1 MFEQNY
7 KEFYVPTNLGN
18 IHLMIS
24 GSGPTMF
31 FWPSLLMDASMW
43 EHQEKHFN
51 KDYQVILMDG
61 PCHGKS
67 ESINRHFSIEE
78 CALCLSQIMDYLK
91 VDRGIIVGNSWG
103 GMVGSVFAALY
114 PHRTVG
120 TVLMNCTASVA
131 PLKQKMEFFMMALL
145 SKKITH
151 LPKVLVHNAVKAFI
165 GISTEKNRKSVVTA
179 LVKKLGQV
187 NIQSAKWA
195 VESIV
200 AARRDQHE
208 LLKQIKSPCLVI
220 AGEEDRTF
228 PVAEVH
234 NMAKAIP
241 GCTFEVLD
249 GVGHS
254 AAIENPQLVNER
266 IDAFL
271 NLLKERKTQT
281 VIK

>member
-1 MFEQNY
+1 MFEGNY
-7 KEFYVPTNLGN
+7 KEFNVPTNLGN
-18 IHLMIS
+18 IHLLVD
-24 GSGPTMF
+24 GAGPAMF
-31 FWPSLLMDASMW
+31 FWPSLMMDASMW
-43 EHQEKHFN
+43 EHQAKHFN
-51 KDYQVILMDG
+51 KDYQVILIDG

-91 VDRGIIVGNSWG
+91 IDSGIIVGNSWG

-114 PHRTVG
+114 PQRTVA
-120 TVLMNCTASVA
+120 TVLMNSTASVA
-131 PLKQKMEFFMMALL
+131 PLKQKIEFFMLALL
-145 SKKITH
+145 SRKITH
-151 LPKVLVHNAVKAFI
+151 LPKLLVHNAVKAFV
-165 GISTEKNRKSVVTA
+165 GINTEKNRKNVMAVLA
-179 LVKKLGQV
+179 KKLGQV

-200 AARRDQHE
+200 AARRDQHQ

-220 AGEEDRTF
+220 AGKEDRTF

-234 NMAKAIP
+234 KMAKAIP
-241 GCTFEVLD
+241 ACIFEVLD

-271 NLLKERKTQT
+271 SSLTLSNTQAA
-281 VIK
+281 IK